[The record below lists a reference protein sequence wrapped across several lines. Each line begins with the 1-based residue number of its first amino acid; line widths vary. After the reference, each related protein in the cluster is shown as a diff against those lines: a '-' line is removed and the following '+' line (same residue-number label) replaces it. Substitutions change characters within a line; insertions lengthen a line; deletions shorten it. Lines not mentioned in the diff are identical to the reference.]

1 MIVAGLNFLIWYF
14 LALSFEFSGFAGD
27 RLVAVEEWGF
37 PSFGAG
43 SPNLKLGRRFYC

>member
-37 PSFGAG
+37 PSFGGVGVFLLYG
-43 SPNLKLGRRFYC
+43 SNF